1 VITLKNLQWS
11 NAFSYGSNNEI
22 ALDKDPITQLVGKNG
37 HGKSSIA
44 LILEEVLYNKNS
56 KGIKKADILN
66 RYTKDKTYTIE
77 LQLEKDG
84 VLYTV
89 KTVRGT
95 TQSTVKLFKE
105 NLDISSH
112 TATQTY
118 KSIEE
123 LIGMDHKAFSQIVYQ
138 SNASSLEFL
147 TSTDSVR
154 KKFLIDLLDLG
165 IYTKAGE
172 LFKQLSTDLNKEIA
186 ACQAKVNT
194 VSGWLNK
201 YIDVD
206 LTRKVLVEEPEIDP
220 QLEQTVAEQSAQLL
234 VVEQTNKK
242 IAQNNSYKKMLG
254 DIVLQPVVEPTNQT
268 DIVELRSQVAVLN
281 QQNKDADLFI
291 KKLNSLTAAG
301 RCPIC
306 DGNIDTTTTKAL
318 IQQKQNIVASNKAK
332 LLDLDAAIQQA
343 QTLLETWAAA
353 NKQQE
358 QWERLHQLIDPQL
371 QETFLDKTTIA
382 SEIDALNVTIK
393 QAKAKLKQAQDYNK
407 TAETHN
413 AQLTLIESQ
422 LQEFKQDLETYTQ
435 ELDQLTDRSNT
446 IGVLTKTFST
456 SGLVAYKIESLVKDL
471 EMLANEF
478 LQELSDGRF
487 QIGFEISSKDKLNV
501 VITDNSKDI
510 DIMALSGGERAR
522 VNAAMLL
529 AIRKLM
535 QSLSSSRINLLI
547 LDETIE
553 ALDVDGKEKLIDTL
567 IKEPGLNT
575 FLVSHGF
582 THPLLE
588 KLYVVKHNN
597 VSRIEA

>member
-1 VITLKNLQWS
+1 VITLKNLRWS

-66 RYTKDKTYTIE
+66 RYTKDKNYSIE
-77 LQLEKDG
+77 LELEKDG

-201 YIDVD
+201 YVDVD
-206 LTRKVLVEEPEIDP
+206 LTRKVLVEEPVLDP

-242 IAQNNSYKKMLG
+242 IAQNNNYKKMLSE
-254 DIVLQPVVEPTNQT
+254 IVLQPLVEPVNAVS
-268 DIVELRSQVAVLN
+268 IVDLKSEVAVLN
-281 QQNKDADLFI
+281 QQNKEAELFI
-291 KKLNSLTAAG
+291 KKLNSLSAAG
-301 RCPIC
+301 RCPTC
-306 DGNIDTTTTKAL
+306 DSNIDQHTTKSL
-318 IQQKQNIVASNKAK
+318 VQEKQNAVASNKAK
-332 LLDLDAAIQQA
+332 LLELDTAITKA
-343 QTLLETWAAA
+343 QNLIDSWQAA

-358 QWERLHQLIDPQL
+358 QWERLHQLIDHNL

-382 SEIDALNVTIK
+382 TEIETLNLAIK
-393 QAKAKLKQAQDYNK
+393 QAKTKLKQAQDYNK
-407 TAETHN
+407 AAESHN

-422 LQEFKQDLETYTQ
+422 LQEFKQDLETYTT
-435 ELDQLTDRSNT
+435 ELTALTDRSNT

-471 EMLANEF
+471 EGLANEF

-588 KLYVVKHNN
+588 KLYVVKSNN

>member
-1 VITLKNLQWS
+1 VITLKNLRWS

-66 RYTKDKTYTIE
+66 RYTKDKNYSIE
-77 LQLEKDG
+77 LELEKDG

-201 YIDVD
+201 YVDVD
-206 LTRKVLVEEPEIDP
+206 LTRKVLVEEPVLDP

-242 IAQNNSYKKMLG
+242 IAQNNNYKKMLSE
-254 DIVLQPVVEPTNQT
+254 IVLQPLVEPVNAVS
-268 DIVELRSQVAVLN
+268 IVDLKSEVAVLN
-281 QQNKDADLFI
+281 QQNKEAELFI
-291 KKLNSLTAAG
+291 KKLNSLSAAG
-301 RCPIC
+301 RCPTC
-306 DGNIDTTTTKAL
+306 DSNIDQHTTKSL
-318 IQQKQNIVASNKAK
+318 VQEKQNAVASNKAK
-332 LLDLDAAIQQA
+332 LLELDTAITKA
-343 QTLLETWAAA
+343 QNLIDSWQAA

-358 QWERLHQLIDPQL
+358 QWERLHQLIDHNL

-382 SEIDALNVTIK
+382 TEIETLNLAIK
-393 QAKAKLKQAQDYNK
+393 QAKTKLKQAQDYNK
-407 TAETHN
+407 AAESHN

-422 LQEFKQDLETYTQ
+422 LQEFKQDLETYTT
-435 ELDQLTDRSNT
+435 ELTALTDRSNT

-471 EMLANEF
+471 EGLANEF

-510 DIMALSGGERAR
+510 DIMALSGGECTSKCCNAAGYPQ
-522 VNAAMLL
+522 VNAEF
-529 AIRKLM
+529 K
-535 QSLSSSRINLLI
+535 
-547 LDETIE
+547 
-553 ALDVDGKEKLIDTL
+553 
-567 IKEPGLNT
+567 
-575 FLVSHGF
+575 
-582 THPLLE
+582 
-588 KLYVVKHNN
+588 
-597 VSRIEA
+597 

>member
-1 VITLKNLQWS
+1 MITLKNLQWS

-206 LTRKVLVEEPEIDP
+206 LTRKVLVEEPQLDP

-242 IAQNNSYKKMLG
+242 IAQNNSYKKMLN
-254 DIVLQPVVEPTNQT
+254 DIVLQPLIQPADTVN
-268 DIVELRSQVAVLN
+268 IVDLKSEVAVLN
-281 QQNKDADLFI
+281 QQNKDADAFI

-301 RCPIC
+301 RCPTC
-306 DGNIDTTTTKAL
+306 DGSIDITTTKAL
-318 IQQKQNIVASNKAK
+318 VQQKQNIVASNKAK
-332 LLDLDAAIQQA
+332 LLDLDTAIQQA

-371 QETFLDKTTIA
+371 QETFLDKTAIA
-382 SEIDALNVTIK
+382 SEIDTLNLTIK

-407 TAETHN
+407 IAETHN

-588 KLYVVKHNN
+588 KLYVVKSNN

>member
-1 VITLKNLQWS
+1 MITLKNLRWS

-66 RYTKDKTYTIE
+66 RYTKDKNYSIE
-77 LQLEKDG
+77 LELEKDG

-201 YIDVD
+201 YVDVD
-206 LTRKVLVEEPEIDP
+206 LTRKVLVEEPVLDP

-242 IAQNNSYKKMLG
+242 IAQNNNYKKMLSE
-254 DIVLQPVVEPTNQT
+254 IVLQPLVEPVNAVS
-268 DIVELRSQVAVLN
+268 IVDLKSEVAVLN
-281 QQNKDADLFI
+281 QQNKEAELFI
-291 KKLNSLTAAG
+291 KKLNSLSAAG
-301 RCPIC
+301 RCPTC
-306 DGNIDTTTTKAL
+306 DSNIDQHTTKSL
-318 IQQKQNIVASNKAK
+318 VQEKQNAVASNKAK
-332 LLDLDAAIQQA
+332 LLELDTAITKA
-343 QTLLETWAAA
+343 QNLIDSWQAA

-358 QWERLHQLIDPQL
+358 QWERLHQLIDHNL

-382 SEIDALNVTIK
+382 TEIETLNLAIK
-393 QAKAKLKQAQDYNK
+393 QAKTKLKQAQDYNK
-407 TAETHN
+407 AAESHN

-422 LQEFKQDLETYTQ
+422 LQEFKQDLETYTT
-435 ELDQLTDRSNT
+435 ELTALTDRSNT

-471 EMLANEF
+471 EGLANEF

-588 KLYVVKHNN
+588 KLYVVKSNN